1 MWDSQ
6 QDRVFLLTTSSLCF
20 MDWFLLPPRWLY
32 DWYATEDET
41 GGRETGKIGS
51 LEGDAER
58 SVWWSIICVAQ
69 RFFLFLIVNSYLC
82 CKVVDFIMSFHT
94 RVKFF
99 ALQAKFFEP
108 VWGKR
113 YVTVLLIFFVF
124 VSKGDRQREE
134 WLYHSLTF
142 PYFPHRNI
150 PDNSLSQDRTDSYFT
165 APLSP
170 APASSPRSTMTAN
183 HKDSTLGRSQLKSP
197 RVASG
202 MIQPLTVPVQKLPA
216 HCLPKRVTESRRSEA
231 AKQLRANARTS
242 RPRSIP
248 IYKMVT
254 VAVATEALKAVR
266 TCAPSSML
274 TASTVYAKKR
284 TIKTPCS
291 EASTDSALSRETS
304 AASISTPSIL
314 SHDAVELRAPAS
326 LIKPRPPSR
335 AAMRQQVAA
344 NREDL
349 TRRGSASGTAT
360 RGGFTSTTVSSK
372 NFNRSMLLKSCS
384 CRLKAMEVCRKCGAF
399 CHDDCISAAQ
409 LCNSCV
415 SVNWPTPHAICSYHS
430 GLKN

>member
-1 MWDSQ
+1 
-6 QDRVFLLTTSSLCF
+6 
-20 MDWFLLPPRWLY
+20 
-32 DWYATEDET
+32 
-41 GGRETGKIGS
+41 
-51 LEGDAER
+51 
-58 SVWWSIICVAQ
+58 
-69 RFFLFLIVNSYLC
+69 
-82 CKVVDFIMSFHT
+82 
-94 RVKFF
+94 
-99 ALQAKFFEP
+99 
-108 VWGKR
+108 
-113 YVTVLLIFFVF
+113 
-124 VSKGDRQREE
+124 
-134 WLYHSLTF
+134 
-142 PYFPHRNI
+142 
-150 PDNSLSQDRTDSYFT
+150 
-165 APLSP
+165 
-170 APASSPRSTMTAN
+170 
-183 HKDSTLGRSQLKSP
+183 
-197 RVASG
+197 

-266 TCAPSSML
+266 TCAPPSML

-360 RGGFTSTTVSSK
+360 RGGFTSTTVSAK